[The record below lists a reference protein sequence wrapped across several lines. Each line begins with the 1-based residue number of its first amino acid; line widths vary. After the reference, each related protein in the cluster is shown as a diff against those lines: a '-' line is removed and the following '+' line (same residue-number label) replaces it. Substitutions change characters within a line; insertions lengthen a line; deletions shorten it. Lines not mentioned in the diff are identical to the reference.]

1 MLQTSQLI
9 KSFTITGLAHL
20 QSLDA
25 PILLGLPA
33 PSSFAGAH
41 PPTPLE
47 RRVSMPD
54 SITPSL
60 ELVTSLRNS
69 APHGIRDAGVTRELW
84 LINSAYAAGADQEL
98 EACVEQVDEAGY
110 PSLAAH
116 IRASRRP
123 QPPSLKKQAL
133 AALNGLS
140 TQPASRFL
148 QLDPDSELAIRL
160 ALEALPN
167 D

>member
-1 MLQTSQLI
+1 VTDYPVKVPPGLFTEWLSEARLQYDA
-9 KSFTITGLAHL
+9 KSGTI
-20 QSLDA
+20 
-25 PILLGLPA
+25 
-33 PSSFAGAH
+33 
-41 PPTPLE
+41 
-47 RRVSMPD
+47 
-54 SITPSL
+54 
-60 ELVTSLRNS
+60 
-69 APHGIRDAGVTRELW
+69 
-84 LINSAYAAGADQEL
+84 AAMVADKAAQWGADQEL